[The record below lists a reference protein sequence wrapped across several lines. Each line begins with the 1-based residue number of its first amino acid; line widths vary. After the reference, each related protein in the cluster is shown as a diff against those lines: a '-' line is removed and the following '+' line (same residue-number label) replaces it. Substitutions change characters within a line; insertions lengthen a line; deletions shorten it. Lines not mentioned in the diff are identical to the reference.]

1 MIADFLVF
9 YLFFVPMS
17 SETCQ
22 GSFRYLLLQLICTH
36 LFVGNMVLMAI
47 STLIIMR
54 MILTKQSWHS
64 LFKSKWA
71 GRKSRGLEGEWAGRK
86 SRFTNKRAKRN
97 AAYRSCHWCGN
108 YDLSLLLTSS
118 LCYFLMSVFMFIS
131 SLFP

>member
-1 MIADFLVF
+1 MSFI
-9 YLFFVPMS
+9 FVHMS
-17 SETCQ
+17 SETHQ
-22 GSFRYLLLQLICTH
+22 ASFRYLFLQLTYKH

-86 SRFTNKRAKRN
+86 SRFTNKRAR
-97 AAYRSCHWCGN
+97 G
-108 YDLSLLLTSS
+108 LLHSAHVTD
-118 LCYFLMSVFMFIS
+118 VIIKI
-131 SLFP
+131 LFCF